1 ILVKG
6 AVPGSEGGWVL
17 VRDAVKRALPEGV
30 PFPAGVK
37 ESAAPAAEEA
47 TAEEGATEATPTEAT
62 LADEGEAKKDD

>member
-1 ILVKG
+1 M
-6 AVPGSEGGWVL
+6 
-17 VRDAVKRALPEGV
+17 KRALPEGV

-47 TAEEGATEATPTEAT
+47 TAEEGAAEAAPTEATPTEAT